1 MRAMIPLLAL
11 LIPAVSHAAT
21 VNKCVG
27 HDGKILFTQAA
38 CPSGQAGEELKIAPA
53 NGMNNSANTRIG
65 PRADKYVEPLDLSG
79 EITSQI
85 LKIKAVVDV
94 GLMKARDC
102 DWDLKVNKQT
112 FKCMDLLAYMID
124 GSQYSQAMERAAS
137 LSNEEIA
144 QVKLE
149 MMEILRA
156 AKEINQAKALTMT
169 YIRTR

>member
-1 MRAMIPLLAL
+1 MRAMIPLIAL
-11 LIPAVSHAAT
+11 LIPAIAPAAT

-27 HDGKILFTQAA
+27 QDGKILFTQAA
-38 CPSGQAGEELKIAPA
+38 CPSGQAAEELKIAPT
-53 NGMNNSANTRIG
+53 NGMNNSANTRVG
-65 PRADKYVEPLDLSG
+65 PSADKYVEPLDLSG

-124 GSQYSQAMERAAS
+124 GSQYSQAMARSAS
-137 LSNEEIA
+137 LSDEEIT

-149 MMEILRA
+149 LMEILRA

-169 YIRTR
+169 YVQMR